1 LTASRHETT
10 RIGRAMAKP
19 SLGFGIVGVGMIAEF
34 HAQAIRAIDGAHLV
48 ASYARRDAT
57 VREFAQRHSG
67 AACTEMG
74 EFLARDDLDIVAI
87 CTPSVAHLE
96 PCLAA
101 AAAGKHVICE
111 KPLEVTTARIDS
123 MIEAC
128 DRAGVMLAGIFPR
141 RFNPSTTYLKQ
152 AIDHG
157 RFGRIALVEASVKWW
172 RTQAYYDSGDW
183 RGTWALDGG
192 GALMNQ
198 GIHTVDLLLHLMGDV
213 HSVRA
218 ETRLVAHAGIEVED
232 TAIAMLTF
240 KNGTI
245 GVIQGSTACWSAA
258 GHPAEIHIMGS
269 GGSAIMAD
277 DRFRVW
283 EFQDAIPEDSAI
295 RETHGAQDG
304 DAGAGAADPGAID
317 FKWHQRNFEDALAAL
332 WANEP
337 PWVNG
342 AEARRAVALIRAI
355 YDSAAQGG
363 CKVEVH

>member
-1 LTASRHETT
+1 
-10 RIGRAMAKP
+10 MAKP
-19 SLGFGIVGVGMIAEF
+19 SVGFGIIGVGMIAEF
-34 HAQAIRAIDGAHLV
+34 HAQAIHAIEGAHLV
-48 ASYARRDAT
+48 ASYSRNDSSLT
-57 VREFAQRHSG
+57 EFAQRHG
-67 AACTEMG
+67 GGTYTDIG

-87 CTPSVAHLE
+87 CSPSGAHLE

-111 KPLEVTTARIDS
+111 KPLEVTTARVDAMID
-123 MIEAC
+123 AC
-128 DRAGVMLAGIFPR
+128 DAAGVMLAGIFPR
-141 RFNPSTTYLKQ
+141 RFNPSTSHLKH
-152 AIDHG
+152 AIDQG
-157 RFGRIALVEASVKWW
+157 RFGKIAMVEASVKWW

-198 GIHTVDLLLHLMGDV
+198 GIHTIDLLLHLMGDV
-213 HSVRA
+213 QSVRA
-218 ETRLVAHAGIEVED
+218 ETGLVAHAGIEVED

-240 KNGTI
+240 TNGTM
-245 GVIQGSTACWSAA
+245 GVIQGSTACWSAT

-277 DRFRVW
+277 NRFRVW
-283 EFQDAIPEDSAI
+283 EFQNAIPEDSAI
-295 RETHGAQDG
+295 RETFGAQDG

-332 WANEP
+332 QRGEAP
-337 PWVNG
+337 RVNG

-363 CKVEVH
+363 RKVEVH